1 MAENILAEGLR
12 FFEKNANAPDFVM
25 GTIVITIDEFKNFI
39 NNNQEH
45 LTDYNG
51 KKQLKLQQLK
61 SKQGKVY
68 FNVDNYKPS
77 TAPTAG
83 PHSAPATVPQLD
95 SSLPF

>member
-12 FFEKNANAPDFVM
+12 FFDKNANAPDFVM

-39 NNNQEH
+39 NANQQY

-68 FNVDNYKPS
+68 FNVDTFKPA
-77 TAPTAG
+77 TAPTAA
-83 PHSAPATVPQLD
+83 PHSAPATVPELD
-95 SSLPF
+95 NSLPF